1 MSMTAQNVLAWAAGE
16 IGYTRWD
23 DPEEGS
29 KYGRW
34 YAKKHGAYY
43 GTSGVPFC
51 AMGASWCATDE
62 EKQSVL
68 PGGDFA
74 YVPYGINA
82 AAREGRLVEP
92 MTQAA
97 PGDLVCF
104 DWDDDGIADHV
115 GIVEANYG
123 GWLQTIEF
131 NTSSGAAGSQSNGGG
146 VWRRTRVWGSAC
158 AVIRPYYSDAATGAS
173 GGNTDITGI
182 QRAVG
187 ADVDNVL
194 GPDTTRR
201 VYAVVAASSWGGRQ
215 FPLGVEYVQSI
226 IGADPDGIWG
236 DESDEAHDRVVGALQ
251 RAVGVDDDEIYGPAT
266 NNAINAALAGAEKG
280 N

>member
-1 MSMTAQNVLAWAAGE
+1 MSMTAQHVLSWAAGE

-51 AMGASWCATDE
+51 AMGASWCATDNE
-62 EKQSVL
+62 DKSVL
-68 PGGDFA
+68 SGGDFA

-82 AAREGRLVEP
+82 AAREGRLVSP

-123 GWLQTIEF
+123 GWIQTIEF

-146 VWRRTRVWGSAC
+146 VWRRTRDWSSVC
-158 AVIRPYYSDAATGAS
+158 AVIRPHYGDATTAS
-173 GGNTDITGI
+173 SYTDVTAL
-182 QRAVG
+182 QAAVG
-187 ADVDNVL
+187 ATADNII
-194 GPDTTRR
+194 GPDTTKRI
-201 VYAVVAASSWGGRQ
+201 YAVVAASSWGGRQ
-215 FPLGVEYVQSI
+215 FPFGVEYVQSVI
-226 IGADPDGIWG
+226 TTEADGVWG
-236 DESDEAHDRVVGALQ
+236 DASDEAHDRVVGNLQ
-251 RAVGVDDDEIYGPAT
+251 RAVGVLVDEVYGPVT
-266 NNAINAALAGAEKG
+266 NNAINTALAGAEKG
-280 N
+280 E

>member
-34 YAKKHGAYY
+34 YAKRHGAYY

-51 AMGASWCATDE
+51 AMGASWCATDDE
-62 EKQSVL
+62 DKSVL

-82 AAREGRLVEP
+82 AAREGRLVSP

-104 DWDDDGIADHV
+104 DWDDDGIADQIGRAHV
-115 GIVEANYG
+115 
-123 GWLQTIEF
+123 
-131 NTSSGAAGSQSNGGG
+131 
-146 VWRRTRVWGSAC
+146 
-158 AVIRPYYSDAATGAS
+158 
-173 GGNTDITGI
+173 
-182 QRAVG
+182 
-187 ADVDNVL
+187 
-194 GPDTTRR
+194 
-201 VYAVVAASSWGGRQ
+201 
-215 FPLGVEYVQSI
+215 
-226 IGADPDGIWG
+226 
-236 DESDEAHDRVVGALQ
+236 
-251 RAVGVDDDEIYGPAT
+251 
-266 NNAINAALAGAEKG
+266 
-280 N
+280 

>member
-34 YAKKHGAYY
+34 YAQKHGAYY

-62 EKQSVL
+62 EKNSVL

-82 AAREGRLVEP
+82 AAREGRLVSP

-123 GWLQTIEF
+123 GWRCGLAEH
-131 NTSSGAAGSQSNGGG
+131 
-146 VWRRTRVWGSAC
+146 RR
-158 AVIRPYYSDAATGAS
+158 
-173 GGNTDITGI
+173 
-182 QRAVG
+182 
-187 ADVDNVL
+187 
-194 GPDTTRR
+194 RR
-201 VYAVVAASSWGGRQ
+201 VAPHPRLGLGLRSHPTALRRRDHRLRLHRRHGAPGGSRR
-215 FPLGVEYVQSI
+215 
-226 IGADPDGIWG
+226 
-236 DESDEAHDRVVGALQ
+236 DR
-251 RAVGVDDDEIYGPAT
+251 
-266 NNAINAALAGAEKG
+266 
-280 N
+280 

>member
-1 MSMTAQNVLAWAAGE
+1 MSMTASKALAWAASQ

-29 KYGRW
+29 LYGRW
-34 YAKKHGAYY
+34 YSKKHGAYY
-43 GTSGVPFC
+43 GTSGVSFC
-51 AMGASWCATDE
+51 AMFTSWCLTDDDGAS
-62 EKQSVL
+62 VI

-82 AAREGRLVEP
+82 AAREGRLVSP

-104 DWDDDGIADHV
+104 DWDGDGLADHV

-123 GWLQTIEF
+123 GWIQTIEG

-146 VWRRTRVWGSAC
+146 VWRRTRDWDSVC
-158 AVIRPYYSDAATGAS
+158 AVIRPSYEGTATAAGY
-173 GGNTDITGI
+173 TDITAL
-182 QRAVG
+182 QAAVG
-187 ADVDNVL
+187 ATADNIV
-194 GPDTTRR
+194 GPDTTKRI
-201 VYAVVAASSWGGRQ
+201 YAVVAASSWGGRQ
-215 FPLGVEYVQSI
+215 FPFGVEYVQSV
-226 IGADPDGIWG
+226 IGTEADGVWG
-236 DESDEAHDRVVGALQ
+236 DASDEAHDRVVGNIQ
-251 RAVGVDDDEIYGPAT
+251 RAVGVDDDEIYGPTT

-280 N
+280 E

>member
-1 MSMTAQNVLAWAAGE
+1 MSMPASKALAWAASQ
-16 IGYTRWD
+16 IGYSRWN
-23 DPEEGS
+23 DPLPGS
-29 KYGRW
+29 AFGRW
-34 YAKKHGAYY
+34 YAQKHGAYY

-62 EKQSVL
+62 EKNSVL

-82 AAREGRLVEP
+82 AAREGQLVSP

-123 GWLQTIEF
+123 SWLQTIEF
-131 NTSSGAAGSQSNGGG
+131 NTSSGVAGSQSNGGG
-146 VWRRTRVWGSAC
+146 VWRRTRDWSAVC
-158 AVIRPYYSDAATGAS
+158 AVIRPHYGGATTAEGY
-173 GGNTDITGI
+173 TDITAL
-182 QRAVG
+182 QAAVG
-187 ADVDNVL
+187 AATDNVI
-194 GPDTTRR
+194 GPDTTKRI
-201 VYAVVAASSWGGRQ
+201 YAVVAASSWGGRQ
-215 FPLGVEYVQSI
+215 FPFGVEYVQSV

-236 DESDEAHDRVVGALQ
+236 EESDEAHDRVVGQLQ
-251 RAVGVDDDEIYGPAT
+251 SAVGVEVDEYYGAVT
-266 NNAINAALAGAEKG
+266 NAAINQALAGAEKG
-280 N
+280 E

>member
-34 YAKKHGAYY
+34 YAKRHGAYY

-51 AMGASWCATDE
+51 AMGASWCATDNE
-62 EKQSVL
+62 DKSVL

-82 AAREGRLVEP
+82 AAREGRLVSP

-104 DWDDDGIADHV
+104 DWDDDDRHNERIGLKAKEEIVHV
-115 GIVEANYG
+115 SFPSPRPRA
-123 GWLQTIEF
+123 
-131 NTSSGAAGSQSNGGG
+131 
-146 VWRRTRVWGSAC
+146 RR
-158 AVIRPYYSDAATGAS
+158 
-173 GGNTDITGI
+173 
-182 QRAVG
+182 
-187 ADVDNVL
+187 
-194 GPDTTRR
+194 
-201 VYAVVAASSWGGRQ
+201 
-215 FPLGVEYVQSI
+215 
-226 IGADPDGIWG
+226 
-236 DESDEAHDRVVGALQ
+236 
-251 RAVGVDDDEIYGPAT
+251 
-266 NNAINAALAGAEKG
+266 
-280 N
+280 

>member
-1 MSMTAQNVLAWAAGE
+1 MSMTASKALAWAASQ

-29 KYGRW
+29 LYGRW

-51 AMGASWCATDE
+51 AMFASWCLTDDDGA
-62 EKQSVL
+62 SVI

-82 AAREGRLVEP
+82 AARAGQLVSP

-104 DWDDDGIADHV
+104 DWDGDGLADHV

-123 GWLQTIEF
+123 GWIQTIEG
-131 NTSSGAAGSQSNGGG
+131 NTSSGTAGSQSNGGG
-146 VWRRTRVWGSAC
+146 VWRRSRDWDSVIGTEAGGVWG
-158 AVIRPYYSDAATGAS
+158 DA
-173 GGNTDITGI
+173 
-182 QRAVG
+182 
-187 ADVDNVL
+187 
-194 GPDTTRR
+194 
-201 VYAVVAASSWGGRQ
+201 
-215 FPLGVEYVQSI
+215 
-226 IGADPDGIWG
+226 
-236 DESDEAHDRVVGALQ
+236 SDEAHDRVVGNLQ
-251 RAVGVDDDEIYGPAT
+251 RAVGVDDDEIYGPTT
-266 NNAINAALAGAEKG
+266 NNAINTALAGAEKG
-280 N
+280 E

>member
-62 EKQSVL
+62 TKQSVL

-74 YVPYGINA
+74 YVPFGINA

-146 VWRRTRVWGSAC
+146 VWRRTRVWGSVC

-187 ADVDNVL
+187 ADVDNIL

>member
-1 MSMTAQNVLAWAAGE
+1 MSMTASKALAWAASQ

-29 KYGRW
+29 LYGRW
-34 YAKKHGAYY
+34 YAKKHGTYY

-51 AMGASWCATDE
+51 AMFASWCLTDDDGN
-62 EKQSVL
+62 SVI

-82 AAREGRLVEP
+82 ARAAGQLVDP
-92 MTQAA
+92 SNAA
-97 PGDLVCF
+97 PGDLICF
-104 DWDDDGIADHV
+104 DWDGDGVADHV
-115 GIVEANYG
+115 GLVEANYG
-123 GWLQTIEF
+123 AWVQTIEG

-146 VWRRTRVWGSAC
+146 VYRRSRDWDSVC
-158 AVIRPYYSDAATGAS
+158 AVIRPHYGDAATAAGY
-173 GGNTDITGI
+173 TDITGI
-182 QRAVG
+182 QRAIG
-187 ADVDNVL
+187 AETDNVL

-215 FPLGVEYVQSI
+215 FPFGVEYVQSVV
-226 IGADPDGIWG
+226 GTEADGIWG
-236 DESDEAHDRVVGALQ
+236 DASDEAHDRVVGALQ
-251 RAVGVDDDEIYGPAT
+251 RAVGVLVDEVYGPVT

-280 N
+280 E